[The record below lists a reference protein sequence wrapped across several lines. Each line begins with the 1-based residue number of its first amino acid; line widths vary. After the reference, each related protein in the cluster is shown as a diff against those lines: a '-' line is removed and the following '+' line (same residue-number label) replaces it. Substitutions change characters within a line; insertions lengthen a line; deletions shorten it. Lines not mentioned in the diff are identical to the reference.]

1 MISEKV
7 LYGLVGLNIG
17 MFIFSF
23 TLANTEMMTL
33 NILSALLC
41 YVSAKIQIKNKDV

>member
-7 LYGLVGLNIG
+7 LYALVGLNVG
-17 MFIFSF
+17 MFILSF
-23 TLANTEMMTL
+23 ILANTDMMTL

-41 YVSAKIQIKNKDV
+41 YVGAKFQTKK